1 MWSEVYRFS
10 DISENEMYSLN
21 KIDEIFED
29 AENGNYNIK
38 DIEKLKENI
47 SEFEKIPYEKIG
59 RIAK

>member
-1 MWSEVYRFS
+1 
-10 DISENEMYSLN
+10 MYSLN

-47 SEFEKIPYEKIG
+47 SEFENIPYEKIG